1 MESDKNEQ
9 QLEVFTMPKYYAL
22 TINKIAVT
30 NTQPAFEYEEVIVAL
45 DTETLPEAEAMF
57 EQYKATQNHQ
67 YKNEAGETVTI
78 RFHKL
83 VEINSFLFDVPKKG
97 FAEIFCRY
105 FNDYESYCKF
115 DVLLNAEANE
125 KA

>member
-83 VEINSFLFDVPKKG
+83 VEINSFLFDVPIKG
-97 FAEIFCRY
+97 FAEIFSRH